1 MAASLLSRALGIF
14 ELLAQTP
21 RGVGLQLI
29 ADTIDMP
36 KSGVHRILG
45 EMSKLGYVIQDET
58 SGQYRLTHRMADMGI
73 QHLASCGLIDA
84 TQPQIDALAA
94 HCQELVR
101 LAIIDRG
108 RPVFMVKAQGATSAL
123 KYDPESGGDA
133 PLFCTATAFVWL
145 ASFSDDEAIRL
156 IAAQGP
162 IDPSTHGPACPSS
175 FAEVLEHLKA
185 TRQRGF
191 GKVINMSS
199 PGMSAITVGIT
210 GPSSGKIVAVLSIGG
225 PTARLTEARMEQL
238 LPALQATAKE
248 LEANLELVEYLETL
262 ALNDA
267 V

>member
-21 RGVGLQLI
+21 HGVGLQLI

-45 EMSKLGYVIQDET
+45 EMNKLGYVIQDET
-58 SGQYRLTHRMADMGI
+58 SGQYRLTNRMADMGI
-73 QHLASCGLIDA
+73 QHLATCGLIDA
-84 TQPQIDALAA
+84 TQSQIDDLAS

-123 KYDPESGGDA
+123 KYDPESGSDA
-133 PLFCTATAFVWL
+133 PLYCTATAFVWL
-145 ASFSDDEAIRL
+145 ASFTDDEAIRL

-162 IDPSTHGPACPSS
+162 IDPSMHGPACPAS
-175 FAEVLEHLKA
+175 FSEVLEHLA
-185 TRQRGF
+185 ITRQRGF
-191 GKVINMSS
+191 GKVVNMSS

-210 GPSSGKIVAVLSIGG
+210 GPSSGKIIAVLSIGG
-225 PTARLTEARMEQL
+225 PSARLTETRMEEL
-238 LPALQATAKE
+238 LPALKATAEK
-248 LEANLELVEYLETL
+248 LEAHHTLVEYLETL
-262 ALNDA
+262 ALNE
-267 V
+267 VI